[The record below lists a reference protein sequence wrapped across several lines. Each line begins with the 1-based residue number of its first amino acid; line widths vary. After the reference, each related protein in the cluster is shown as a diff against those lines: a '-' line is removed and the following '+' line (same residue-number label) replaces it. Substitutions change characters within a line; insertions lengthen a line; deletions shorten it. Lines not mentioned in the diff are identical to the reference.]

1 MQRVPQVKIEQE
13 TVMKITKWYY
23 RTGLAMSWGLAAAAA
38 NATEGGGSIYP
49 MGAESFLTGALPPP
63 GLYPLLYATH
73 YRADKLKDNHGN
85 TVPLDFKVTA
95 NAVVP
100 RLVWVTD
107 NKLFGGQVAHA
118 LLVPL
123 VKLDVDVGAVG
134 QSKSG
139 IGDMTITALA
149 LGYHH
154 NAHLHSVFALDILAP
169 SGRYD
174 KTEMANI
181 GRNYWAI
188 QPVYSASFIDPAGW
202 NADIKLMY
210 DVNFKNTD
218 THYQSGHE
226 LHADYSLGYGFKQ
239 HWVAGVGGYVYKQ
252 ITSDQQNGIDVPNNK
267 GQALAIGP
275 AIKYDNGK
283 GLFVM
288 AKWQKEMNVHNR
300 AEGHAFWIKALLPF

>member
-1 MQRVPQVKIEQE
+1 
-13 TVMKITKWYY
+13 MKITKISYLA
-23 RTGLAMSWGLAAAAA
+23 GLAMTAVIASPAAI
-38 NATEGGGSIYP
+38 ATEGGGSTYP

-63 GLYPLLYATH
+63 GLYPLVYATR
-73 YRADKLKDNHGN
+73 YSADKLKDNNGN
-85 TVPLDFKVTA
+85 TVPLAFKVTA

-123 VKLDVDVGAVG
+123 VNLDVNVGGVG

-154 NAHLHSVFALDILAP
+154 NANLHSVVALDIMAP

-174 KTEMANI
+174 KTDMANI

-188 QPVYSASFIDPAGW
+188 QPVYSVSYIDPAGW
-202 NADIKLMY
+202 NADFKMMY

-218 THYQSGHE
+218 TNYKSGHE
-226 LHADYSLGYGFKQ
+226 FHVDYSLGYGFKQ
-239 HWVAGVGGYVYKQ
+239 NWVAGVGGYGYKQ
-252 ITSDQQNGIDVPNNK
+252 VTTDEQNGVAVPNNK
-267 GQALAIGP
+267 GQAFAIGP
-275 AIKYDNGK
+275 SIKYDNVK
-283 GLFVM
+283 GMFVM